1 MKILIVGW
9 GYPPKIDGGLDIAV
23 KELFEGLQKKDIDV
37 DLMLP
42 VDRAPEKENIIPVDV
57 EGDMFSKAEQLSRAA
72 AKKASEYDIIHT
84 HDWFGAEAG
93 FKASKY
99 SDIKWISTFHS
110 LSSSRSRTPSEELEK
125 LEKIAVDNAEK
136 VTAVSDKLADEIKE
150 KYGERPEKVY
160 NGFSNVEAEKEISFD
175 TEKPIFF
182 YVGRHAEQKGLEHL
196 IYGFDKYLEENEGL
210 LVLGGDGHLKDSLED
225 FVEILD
231 IEESVR
237 FEGFIPDRELG
248 GYYSAADVFVSPS
261 INEPFGL
268 TISEALNAGTPVI
281 CTESGIN
288 ELLPSEAVTLVKPN
302 SDSIAEGLEKSL
314 KKNSVEVE
322 GRSWDEMVNDY
333 IEIYTS
339 LIKQTSS

>member
-23 KELFEGLQKKDIDV
+23 KELFKGLQEKDIEA

-42 VDRAPEKENIIPVDV
+42 ADRAPEKENIIPADV
-57 EGDMFSKAEQLSRAA
+57 EGDMFSKAQQLSIAA
-72 AKKASEYDIIHT
+72 AKKASDYDIIHT

-99 SDIKWISTFHS
+99 SDIKWVSTFHS
-110 LSSSRSRTPSEELEK
+110 LSSSRNRTPSEELEK
-125 LEKIAVDNAEK
+125 LEKIAVENADK
-136 VTAVSDKLADEIKE
+136 VTAVSDKLADEIEE
-150 KYGERPEKVY
+150 KHGLRPETVH
-160 NGFSNVEAEKEISFD
+160 NGFSDVEAEKEVSLD

-196 IYGFDKYLEENEGL
+196 IYGFDKYLEENKGL
-210 LVLGGDGHLKDSLED
+210 LVLGGDGHLKDSLKD
-225 FVEILD
+225 FVEILG

-237 FEGFIPDRELG
+237 FEGFIPDKELG
-248 GYYSAADVFVSPS
+248 SYYNAADVFVSPS

-268 TISEALNAGTPVI
+268 TISEALNAGTPVV

-288 ELLPSEAVTLVKPN
+288 ELLPSKAVTLVEAN

-314 KKNSVEVE
+314 KKDSVEIN
-322 GRSWDEMVNDY
+322 GRNWDEMVKEY
-333 IEIYTS
+333 IEVYRG
-339 LIKQTSS
+339 LVE

>member
-23 KELFEGLQKKDIDV
+23 KELFEGLQDKDIEV

-42 VDRAPEKENIIPVDV
+42 ADRAPEKENILPVEV

-72 AKKASEYDIIHT
+72 AKKTSEYDIIHT

-110 LSSSRSRTPSEELEK
+110 LSSSRNRIPSEELEK
-125 LEKIAVDNAEK
+125 LEEIAVENADK
-136 VTAVSDKLADEIKE
+136 VTAVSDKLAQEIEK
-150 KYGERPEKVY
+150 KYGERPETVY
-160 NGFSNVEAEKEISFD
+160 NGFSEVETEKETDFN
-175 TEKPIFF
+175 TEKPVFF

-196 IYGFDKYLEENEGL
+196 IYGFEKYLEKNKGL

-225 FVEILD
+225 FVEILG
-231 IEESVR
+231 IEENVR

-268 TISEALNAGTPVI
+268 TISEALNAGTPVV

-288 ELLPSEAVTLVKPN
+288 ELLPSEAVTLIEPN
-302 SDSIAEGLEKSL
+302 SDSIAKGLEKSL
-314 KKNSVEVE
+314 EKDSIDIKN
-322 GRSWDEMVNDY
+322 RSWGRMIEDY
-333 IEIYTS
+333 IEIYRS
-339 LIKQTSS
+339 LIK

>member
-23 KELFEGLQKKDIDV
+23 KELFEGLQKKDIEV

-42 VDRAPEKENIIPVDV
+42 ADRAPEQEDIIPVEV

-72 AKKASEYDIIHT
+72 AEKAPEYDIIHT
-84 HDWFGAEAG
+84 HDWFSAEAG

-110 LSSSRSRTPSEELEK
+110 LSSSRSRTPSEELED
-125 LEKIAVDNAEK
+125 LEEIAVTQADR
-136 VTAVSDKLADEIKE
+136 VTAVSDKLGSEIETVHGK
-150 KYGERPEKVY
+150 RPLTVH
-160 NGFSNVEAEKEISFD
+160 NGFSKMEEGEEIDFE
-175 TEKPIFF
+175 TEKPVFF

-196 IYGFDKYLEENEGL
+196 IYGFEKYLEENEGL
-210 LVLGGDGHLKDSLED
+210 LVLGGDGHLKQALED
-225 FVEILD
+225 FVEILELED
-231 IEESVR
+231 SIR

-268 TISEALNAGTPVI
+268 TISEALSCGTRVV

-288 ELLPSEAVTLVKPN
+288 ELLPSEAVTLVEPN

-314 KKNSVEVE
+314 EKDSVEIE
-322 GRSWDEMVNDY
+322 GRSWEEMVKDY
-333 IEIYTS
+333 NEIYRG
-339 LIKQTSS
+339 LVE

>member
-23 KELFEGLQKKDIDV
+23 KELFEGLREKNIEV
-37 DLMLP
+37 DLILP
-42 VDRAPEKENIIPVDV
+42 ADRAPEKENIIPIEV
-57 EGDMFSKAEQLSRAA
+57 EGDMFSKAEKLSRKAA
-72 AKKASEYDIIHT
+72 EKSSNYDVIHT

-99 SDIKWISTFHS
+99 SDVKWICTFHS
-110 LSSSRSRTPSEELEK
+110 LSSSRSRTPSEKLEK
-125 LEKIAVDNAEK
+125 LEEIGLKKSDQAI
-136 VTAVSDKLADEIKE
+136 AVSDKLAGEIE
-150 KYGERPEKVY
+150 DKYGERPLTVY
-160 NGFSNVEAEKEISFD
+160 NGFSEVKDQKEINFGVD
-175 TEKPIFF
+175 KPVFF

-196 IYGFDKYLEENEGL
+196 LYGFKKYLKDNEGL

-225 FVEILD
+225 FVEILG
-231 IEESVR
+231 IEENVR

-268 TISEALNAGTPVI
+268 TISEALNVGTPVM

-288 ELLPSEAVTLVKPN
+288 ELLPSEAVTLVEPN
-302 SDSIAEGLEKSL
+302 SDSIAKGLEKSL
-314 KKNSVEVE
+314 KKDSIEVG

-333 IEIYTS
+333 IEIYS
-339 LIKQTSS
+339 DLIQ

>member
-23 KELFEGLQKKDIDV
+23 KELFEGLQETYIEV
-37 DLMLP
+37 DLVLP
-42 VDRAPEKENIIPVDV
+42 ADRPPEKENIIPVDV

-125 LEKIAVDNAEK
+125 LEKIAVENAEK

-225 FVEILD
+225 FVEILG

>member
-1 MKILIVGW
+1 MKILIIGW

-23 KELFEGLQKKDIDV
+23 KELFEGLQKKDINV

-42 VDRAPEKENIIPVDV
+42 SERAPEKENIIPIDV

-72 AKKASEYDIIHT
+72 AKKASKYDIIHT

-110 LSSSRSRTPSEELEK
+110 LSSSRNRTPSDELEK
-125 LEKIAVDNAEK
+125 LEKIAVENADK
-136 VTAVSDKLADEIKE
+136 VTAVSDKLADEIEE
-150 KYGERPEKVY
+150 KYGLRPETVY
-160 NGFSNVEAEKEISFD
+160 NGFSNVDTQEKVDFD
-175 TEKPIFF
+175 TEIPVFF

-248 GYYSAADVFVSPS
+248 SYYSTADVFVSPS

-268 TISEALNAGTPVI
+268 TISEALNAGTPVL

-288 ELLPSEAVTLVKPN
+288 ELLPSEAVTIVEPN

-314 KKNSVEVE
+314 KKDSVEVE

-333 IEIYTS
+333 IKSYRE
-339 LIKQTSS
+339 LIK